1 MSTSSSGLALN
12 RSKPWWP
19 CRVDRRPEPFA
30 GELRRDGRRTR
41 PAGAPAGPGDGATR
55 GSVTALAPRLDALV
69 PLLDEEVTHSLP
81 ALLDS
86 VERNA
91 LPALELMG
99 HTRTQL
105 ASVAASSERVAAPLL
120 TEPARPSPRTPG
132 AAPAVEEHR
141 SWRVSGAG

>member
-1 MSTSSSGLALN
+1 MLDQLV
-12 RSKPWWP
+12 RRLD
-19 CRVDRRPEPFA
+19 RVTEPL
-30 GELRRDGRRTR
+30 E
-41 PAGAPAGPGDGATR
+41 APL
-55 GSVTALAPRLDALV
+55 TALAPRLDALV

-91 LPALELMG
+91 LPALESWATPG
-99 HTRTQL
+99 PSWRR
-105 ASVAASSERVAAPLL
+105 VAASSERVAAPLL